1 MPSRWRLL
9 ALLGVAAV
17 VPLAE
22 SLVLVPIGFRQAE
35 GLIGQSSAVWPYDS
49 YHDMRWLLVYH
60 NSWWVFGLGLVGA
73 IVARGALSAA
83 LVGLSWPAG
92 SPRPVR
98 RALLLRNLGVAAL
111 TAAIVAPFAA
121 LAVAAS
127 VVSLSWVLFAS
138 LIPMVVLAPFLQRM
152 AVGAGWWRG
161 LPTAK
166 LFGWSS
172 LNFVVITA
180 AGGLVWSA
188 PEEWTPVVAVAVGMI
203 NGLLW
208 NRTVRAAVLPSHV
221 RLRRVPVVPIVVVL
235 VLAIPLV
242 GQALAQRDGAR
253 STFSPPIF
261 NQPLPQGVPYA
272 VILIAGHNSAYDGR
286 PAADPNVERFSYD
299 GLDSGGRPL
308 PYRSTAT
315 HRSLESSAQLL
326 AVQVEAVHRRTGRPI
341 ALVGESEGAMVARTY
356 LRNPPKSPV
365 TALVMLSPL
374 VRTGRA
380 YYPPPNADSGF
391 GVATGWLLRVMY
403 ALAGVGS
410 ATEDH
415 PDEPFIRSLLED
427 APFYRFQT
435 LCPIPGVRVVAF
447 LPIVTAAESTPGP
460 FTKIPVVEVLS
471 LHVELLGR
479 PMVHDEVIGFLAGA
493 DVSHVRREYGLLQ
506 RLGAAW
512 QAPLLTVNANP
523 VWRPKA
529 PPGPAFSSA
538 RICRTP
544 R

>member
-1 MPSRWRLL
+1 MLSRWRLF

-22 SLVLVPIGFRQAE
+22 SLVLVLIGFRQAE
-35 GLIGQSSAVWPYDS
+35 GLIGQSTAVWPYDS

-73 IVARGALSAA
+73 IMVRGALSAV
-83 LVGLSWPAG
+83 LVGLSWPARR
-92 SPRPVR
+92 PRPSR
-98 RALLLRNLGVAAL
+98 RTLLLRNLGVAAL

-138 LIPMVVLAPFLQRM
+138 LIPMVMLAPFLQRM

-161 LPTAK
+161 LPTAE
-166 LFGWSS
+166 LFGWSL
-172 LNFVVITA
+172 LNFVVITV

-188 PEEWTPVVAVAVGMI
+188 DEAWTPAVAVAVGMV
-203 NGLLW
+203 NGLMW

-235 VLAIPLV
+235 TLAIPLV
-242 GQALAQRDGAR
+242 AQALTQRDGETN
-253 STFSPPIF
+253 TFSPPIF
-261 NQPLPQGVPYA
+261 TQPLPQRVPYA
-272 VILIAGHNSAYDGR
+272 VILLAGHNSAYDGR
-286 PAADPNVERFSYD
+286 PSADPNVERFSYN

-308 PYRSTAT
+308 PYRSNAT
-315 HRSLESSAQLL
+315 HQSLESSAQML
-326 AVQVEAVHRRTGRPI
+326 AAQVEAVHRRTGRPI

-356 LRNPPKSPV
+356 LRSPKPAV
-365 TALVMLSPL
+365 AALLMLSPL

-380 YYPPPNADSGF
+380 YYPPSAADSGY
-391 GVATGWLLRVMY
+391 GVATGWLLRGMY
-403 ALAGVGS
+403 TLANLGS
-410 ATEDH
+410 GTDDQ
-415 PDEPFIRSLLED
+415 PDEPFVRSLLED

-435 LCPIPGVRVVAF
+435 MCPIPGVRVVAF
-447 LPIVTAAESTPGP
+447 LPTVTAAESTPGR
-460 FTKIPVVEVLS
+460 FTEIPVVEVPS

-479 PMVHDEVIGFLAGA
+479 RMVHDKVIDFLAGA
-493 DVSHVRREYGLLQ
+493 NFRHISSEYGLIQ

-512 QAPLLTVNANP
+512 QAPLLTVNVNP
-523 VWRPKA
+523 VWRSKA
-529 PPGPAFSSA
+529 PPGPAFSAA
-538 RICRTP
+538 RICRAV